1 MNSFCIW
8 LTCTAADKHLITK
21 INNASGNYLWPN
33 IPIGGLHRLETIEEL
48 ESMCR
53 TLLSGPRTIERES
66 SAEISWW
73 PDNFHATIPLFINKC
88 LYKKCHYFPV
98 NLKNRWLVSYFDD
111 KSSTFISDNFFYDLF
126 HRRCLSMVEIPAE
139 NISNYAHLGFR
150 AFSFRFN
157 GALKFFQNK
166 SWLTK
171 YNHRHLKNQKPD
183 VNKLNNSCFV
193 CFLKA

>member
-33 IPIGGLHRLETIEEL
+33 IPIGGLHRPGTIEEL

-53 TLLSGPRTIERES
+53 TLLSGPRTIGRES

-126 HRRCLSMVEIPAE
+126 HRWWKFQRKIYRITLIWDSVLFLFDSM
-139 NISNYAHLGFR
+139 AHWSSLRIKVGLQSTIT
-150 AFSFRFN
+150 A
-157 GALKFFQNK
+157 
-166 SWLTK
+166 T
-171 YNHRHLKNQKPD
+171 
-183 VNKLNNSCFV
+183 
-193 CFLKA
+193 